1 MTASRSCTG
10 HAGGVALLTA
20 VIVMVTA
27 AMSLA
32 VITRVGTTLGDRAR
46 ARTIAEFV
54 AVARVDHGDA
64 VAESV
69 ASANGAELTDM
80 VAWRHHDG
88 VSTTARVAV
97 DVRGVQGSAVAS
109 NAPVW
114 P

>member
-27 AMSLA
+27 AMPLT
-32 VITRVGTTLGDRAR
+32 VIARVGTTLGERAR

-88 VSTTARVAV
+88 VSTTARVALS
-97 DVRGVQGSAVAS
+97 VRGVQGAAVAS

>member
-1 MTASRSCTG
+1 
-10 HAGGVALLTA
+10 
-20 VIVMVTA
+20 MVTA
-27 AMSLA
+27 AMSLT

-54 AVARVDHGDA
+54 AVARVDHGGA

-69 ASANGAELTDM
+69 ASANGAALTDM

-88 VSTTARVAV
+88 VSTTAKVAV
-97 DVRGVQGSAVAS
+97 DVRGVQGAAVAS

>member
-1 MTASRSCTG
+1 MTASRPCTG
-10 HAGGVALLTA
+10 NAGAVALLTA
-20 VIVMVTA
+20 VTVMVTA
-27 AMSLA
+27 AISLT
-32 VITRVGTTLGDRAR
+32 VITRVGITLGDRAR

-54 AVARVDHGDA
+54 AVARVDHGMA

-69 ASANGAELTDM
+69 VVANGASLTEM

-88 VSTTARVAV
+88 VSTTATVTL
-97 DVRGVQGSAVAS
+97 DLRGVQGSAVAS

>member
-1 MTASRSCTG
+1 MTTSRSCTG
-10 HAGGVALLTA
+10 HVGGVALLTA

-88 VSTTARVAV
+88 VSTTARVALS
-97 DVRGVQGSAVAS
+97 VRGVQGAAVAS